1 MKNGH
6 NCTYQMQ
13 RYYFLTKT
21 NTSSSTISENEKEF
35 LHRNMEILLTGIR
48 ICRVLTR
55 HAYKH
60 AIIDH
65 FICIMATNQPRP
77 APLLSAFAC
86 SLGSPFIHFFSQ
98 RSKQKTC
105 PRPVIKCDFS
115 EVFCLLQ
122 KHFIRENVCNVY
134 LRANRRI
141 VIHQWDKGVA
151 RVGGTIQKTQSEIAS
166 MLA

>member
-6 NCTYQMQ
+6 SCTYQMQ

-86 SLGSPFIHFFSQ
+86 SLGSPFIHFFLAGVQSKKHAQ
-98 RSKQKTC
+98 GLSLNAIFQKFSAYCRSISSEKTC
-105 PRPVIKCDFS
+105 VMSTSAPT
-115 EVFCLLQ
+115 EGQ
-122 KHFIRENVCNVY
+122 
-134 LRANRRI
+134 
-141 VIHQWDKGVA
+141 
-151 RVGGTIQKTQSEIAS
+151 
-166 MLA
+166 